1 MAKKFGL
8 IPIIYIL
15 LLSLFG
21 CADIRSTNDRTI
33 FVSIA
38 PLKFIVNEITG
49 DDFDIEVLV
58 PSGASPETFE
68 PTPKQFIALN
78 KSQLIMNVGLID
90 FEQNLISKISDREKI
105 VDLSRGVETVAGNC
119 SHNHHGHHCHHGV
132 DPHIWSSPKILKI
145 MARNAYEAIHAIY
158 PDSAK
163 YYTAYQHLN
172 KRFNEFD
179 TEIKE
184 LCDKSVNRYFIIYHP
199 ALTYLA
205 RDYGIE
211 QIAIEHEGK
220 EPSVKRLANI
230 INKARTDKVR
240 RVFYQSQFPRSS
252 VEAIAA
258 DIDAE
263 PTEIDPLQ
271 ENVIENLLYITRLIT
286 E

>member
-49 DDFDIEVLV
+49 DDFDIEIIV

-68 PTPKQFIALN
+68 PTPKQFISLN

-145 MARNAYEAIHAIY
+145 IARNAYEAIHAIY

-163 YYTAYQHLN
+163 YYTAYQRLN
-172 KRFNEFD
+172 ERFDELD

-220 EPSVKRLANI
+220 EPSVKRLAYI
-230 INKARTDKVR
+230 INKARADKVR